1 MGCYAAD
8 FRSEFWLVTCC
19 KISQQQSDYLTE
31 GTASCSSVQISPVQ
45 IFLQSLRGTVS
56 SDFSP
61 RSDCLAVAPRSVQIS
76 PVQIVLQS
84 LSGQFRF
91 LPFRT
96 LFAVQS
102 QISPVQII
110 RRSFRLSQL
119 SSDFGSSGSNSDF
132 SPTPSRSPAP
142 APHHTRVS
150 RNTDGEEETGTR
162 TFRGLGGCR

>member
-45 IFLQSLRGTVS
+45 IFLQSLRG
-56 SDFSP
+56 
-61 RSDCLAVAPRSVQIS
+61 
-76 PVQIVLQS
+76 
-84 LSGQFRF
+84 QFRF
-91 LPFRT
+91 LLFRT

-110 RRSFRLSQL
+110 RRSVQISPVRIFTAPAVIQISPRLRRAVLRQHLTIPALAATLMAKRKLELEPSEVL
-119 SSDFGSSGSNSDF
+119 EAEEWKKTHRIPSMLPGK
-132 SPTPSRSPAP
+132 SPTEKNHEISQ
-142 APHHTRVS
+142 
-150 RNTDGEEETGTR
+150 
-162 TFRGLGGCR
+162 F